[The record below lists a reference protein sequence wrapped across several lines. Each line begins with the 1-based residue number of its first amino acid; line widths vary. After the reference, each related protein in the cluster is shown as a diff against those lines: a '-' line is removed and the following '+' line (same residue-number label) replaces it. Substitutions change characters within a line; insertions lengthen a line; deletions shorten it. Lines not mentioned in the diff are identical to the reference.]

1 MVQRLSAIRSPI
13 QGVFM
18 RAIKWLS
25 VFKFRRELAIA
36 WRTFRHAGTPLHVKA
51 MLLLAVLYVLSPIDL
66 IPDVIPVLGWLDDIG
81 VVATLLAVAQKM
93 LPPEVWQ
100 AVRAARS

>member
-1 MVQRLSAIRSPI
+1 
-13 QGVFM
+13 M

-25 VFKFRRELAIA
+25 IFKFRHELAIA
-36 WRTFRHAGTPLHVKA
+36 WRTFRHAATPTRVKA

-66 IPDVIPVLGWLDDIG
+66 IPDVVPILGWLDDIG
-81 VVATLLAVAQKM
+81 VVVILLSVAQKM

-100 AVRAARS
+100 AVRAAKR